1 MSEPTEDPAP
11 ASAPSPR
18 PPPGAISEP
27 PSPVR
32 LRPGYSLPLPESVPR
47 TTVWP
52 PFAALSVML
61 VGWGIIMSLAIFL
74 IGATLLATSIVGWIG
89 EIRHERNEA

>member
-1 MSEPTEDPAP
+1 MSEPREDPAP
-11 ASAPSPR
+11 ASAPSIQPLT
-18 PPPGAISEP
+18 ASISE
-27 PSPVR
+27 SPFPV
-32 LRPGYSLPLPESVPR
+32 RPGYSVPLPESVPR

-61 VGWGIIMSLAIFL
+61 VGWGVIMSLAIFL
-74 IGATLLATSIVGWIG
+74 IGTALLATSIVGWIG